1 MSQIIKKFIGNNQV
15 GANQIRLEN
24 NSALKARNAADDAN
38 VDLIKLDAG
47 NDVVLRG
54 VAGRNMI
61 LEAAQSL
68 RLPVDSSDPNSN
80 LLTGAIYYNTNA
92 NELRLYDSSNW
103 VTISGGG
110 GADTDLGNL
119 TPTAINED
127 LIPALDNDINLGSSS
142 LRWAEVHTLEVR
154 NDGASSALIL
164 KSDTAISIQDQAM
177 AAAIPVRFYDED
189 NSNYISLR
197 APDTVSSNVQFQ
209 LPATDGSAGDV
220 LQTNGFGV
228 LSFGPASGT
237 VVSEKETFTLSSGD
251 ITNQYIDL
259 SNVAATD
266 SIQFLIK
273 GSGVMLEGASHAY
286 SVDYTGGNGGNTRI
300 TFLNE
305 IATGGSAALVAGDVV
320 QVAYIVD

>member
-38 VDLIKLDAG
+38 VDLIKLDAA

-61 LEAAQSL
+61 LETVQSL

-103 VTISGGG
+103 VTISGG

-164 KSDTAISIQDQAM
+164 RSDTAISIQDKDM
-177 AAAIPVRFYDED
+177 VAAIPVRFYDQT

-197 APDTVSSNVQFQ
+197 APDTIISNVQFQ

-220 LQTNGFGV
+220 LQTNGSGV
-228 LSFGPASGT
+228 LSFAPASGA

-305 IATGGSAALVAGDVV
+305 IATGGSAALVAGDIV